1 MLTDGFSTE
10 CWRRER
16 IGRGLG
22 LREVARRAGVSA
34 GYLADVEAGRRRPST
49 AVRARI
55 AAAFANDLPEVLAFA
70 IGSPDVVSLLRLLRD
85 GSARWGRERV
95 VEDVLRTAIRWRAR

>member
-1 MLTDGFSTE
+1 MSTNGLPVE

-16 IGRGLG
+16 VGRGLG
-22 LREVARRAGVSA
+22 LREVARRAGISA
-34 GYLADVEAGRRRPST
+34 GYLADVEAGRRRPGT

-55 AAAFANDLPEVLAFA
+55 AAAFANDLPELVAFA
-70 IGSPDVVSLLRLLRD
+70 MGSPDVLSLLRLLRD

-95 VEDVLRTAIRWRAR
+95 IEDVLRTAIRWRAR